1 MKYKMMIVDDE
12 RANLRL
18 LERLF
23 ASDYECLTASSGEE
37 AVQLLRQ
44 HDIAILITD
53 QRMPQMTGIELLKQ
67 TAELRPHMVRI
78 LLTGYT
84 DVDALVEAINSGLV
98 YMYVTKPWN
107 NNDLKVRVSRALE
120 HYENN
125 KKRSA
130 LELAN
135 ERLTLRVKQM
145 KSDFVF
151 ALAEALRAKDEYAYH
166 HGARVRNY
174 AGALGRMSGLSDE
187 KQEELM
193 FAALLHNVG
202 HIGTP
207 EHILE
212 NTSELTKPEQTVFE
226 AHGERGAAMIGVI
239 VELREVA
246 DVVRFHHENFDGSG
260 RPRGLQG
267 EQIPRACR
275 IIRVADE
282 YDSLTQPRDSSLAI
296 SHEAALENMRGRSE
310 KDFDPSIVDALIK
323 LDTDLLSETSLHSA
337 LVTHDFPIRSDNR
350 HIPHP

>member
-44 HDIAILITD
+44 HDVAILVTD
-53 QRMPQMTGIELLKQ
+53 QRMPQMTGLELLKQ
-67 TAELRPHMVRI
+67 TAALRPHMVRI

-107 NNDLKVRVSRALE
+107 NHDLKIRVDRALE
-120 HYENN
+120 HYQNN
-125 KKRSA
+125 KRRNA

-135 ERLTLRVKQM
+135 ERLILRLKQI

-151 ALAEALRAKDEYAYH
+151 ALAEALRAKDEYSYH

-174 AGALGRMSGLSDE
+174 AGALGRMLGLTQDE
-187 KQEELM
+187 QEELTS
-193 FAALLHNVG
+193 AALLHNVG

-207 EHILE
+207 ERILE
-212 NTSELTKPEQTVFE
+212 NAAKLTKPEQTIFE
-226 AHGERGAAMIGVI
+226 AHSERGAEIIAAM

-246 DVVRFHHENFDGSG
+246 DAVRFHHENFDGTG
-260 RPRGLQG
+260 QPRGLRG
-267 EQIPRACR
+267 EQIPRPCR

-282 YDSLTQPRDSSLAI
+282 YDSLTQPRDPSLAI
-296 SHEAALENMRGRSE
+296 SHDAALEILRARSE
-310 KDFDPSIVDALIK
+310 KDFDPSVVDALANLEI
-323 LDTDLLSETSLHSA
+323 DMLSEPSVAAVVHYA
-337 LVTHDFPIRSDNR
+337 
-350 HIPHP
+350 

>member
-37 AVQLLRQ
+37 AIQLLRQ
-44 HDIAILITD
+44 HDVAILITD
-53 QRMPQMTGIELLKQ
+53 QRMPHMTGIELLKQ
-67 TAELRPHMVRI
+67 TAGLRPHMVRI

-107 NNDLKVRVSRALE
+107 NNDLKVRVARALE

-125 KKRSA
+125 KRRNS

-135 ERLTLRVKQM
+135 ERLRLRLKQM

-151 ALAEALRAKDEYAYH
+151 ALAEALRAKNEYSYH

-174 AGALGRMSGLSDE
+174 AGALGKILGLDE
-187 KQEELM
+187 QEQEELTS
-193 FAALLHNVG
+193 AASLHNIG

-212 NTSELTKPEQTVFE
+212 NAGKLTMPEQTIFQG
-226 AHGERGAAMIGVI
+226 HSERGAEIIAGII
-239 VELREVA
+239 ELREVA
-246 DVVRFHHENFDGSG
+246 DAVRFHQENFDGTG
-260 RPRGLQG
+260 PEGLRG
-267 EQIPRACR
+267 EQIPRTSR
-275 IIRVADE
+275 IIRVAAE
-282 YDSLTQPRDSSLAI
+282 YDLLTQPRDPSLAI
-296 SHEAALENMRGRSE
+296 SPEAAVDNLRARRE
-310 KDFDPSIVDALIK
+310 KDFDPYVIEALGK
-323 LDTDLLSETSLHSA
+323 LERNILSEPSVEAVLNYA
-337 LVTHDFPIRSDNR
+337 
-350 HIPHP
+350 

>member
-37 AVQLLRQ
+37 AIQLLRQ
-44 HDIAILITD
+44 HDVAILITD

-67 TAELRPHMVRI
+67 TAGLRPHMVRI

-107 NNDLKVRVSRALE
+107 NNDLKVRVARALE
-120 HYENN
+120 HHENN

-130 LELAN
+130 LKLAN
-135 ERLTLRVKQM
+135 ERLTIRIDQM
-145 KSDFVF
+145 KFGFVS
-151 ALAEALRAKDEYAYH
+151 ALANALRTKDDYAYQHGVRVSKYAEALGKM
-166 HGARVRNY
+166 
-174 AGALGRMSGLSDE
+174 LGLSDE
-187 KQEELM
+187 KQQELTA
-193 FAALLHNVG
+193 AALLHNVG

-207 EHILE
+207 ERILL
-212 NTSELTKPEQTVFE
+212 NSKKLIKPEQTIFE
-226 AHGERGAAMIGVI
+226 AHCERGAEIIGGI

-246 DVVRFHHENFDGSG
+246 DAVRFHHENFDGTG
-260 RPRGLQG
+260 HPRGLRG
-267 EQIPRACR
+267 EQIPGTCR

-282 YDSLTQPRDSSLAI
+282 YDSLTQPRDPSLAI
-296 SHEAALENMRGRSE
+296 SHEAALENLCARSE
-310 KDFDPSIVDALIK
+310 KDFDPPVVEALVK
-323 LDTDLLSETSLHSA
+323 LGPDILSESSSVQAA
-337 LVTHDFPIRSDNR
+337 LQYA
-350 HIPHP
+350 